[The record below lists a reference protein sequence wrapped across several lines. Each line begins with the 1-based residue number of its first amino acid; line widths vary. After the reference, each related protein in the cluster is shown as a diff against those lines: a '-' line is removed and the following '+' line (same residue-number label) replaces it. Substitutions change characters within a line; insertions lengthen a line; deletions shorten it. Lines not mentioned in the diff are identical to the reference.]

1 MQLQFLLEEA
11 ALVTIFKTA
20 RRIATNLISSKTT
33 ETYSLV
39 QHVADEASSSQV
51 AVVIASRYTTCQRTS
66 LTKRVA
72 YDSSLNMDIVQLML
86 GRANMNV
93 ARQLE
98 GFTKAA
104 KPRYRSRL
112 YSACN
117 FRTNTQVQ

>member
-1 MQLQFLLEEA
+1 MRM
-11 ALVTIFKTA
+11 T
-20 RRIATNLISSKTT
+20 TNLIFSKTT

-39 QHVADEASSSQV
+39 QHVVDEASISQV
-51 AVVIASRYTTCQRTS
+51 AVVLASRYTTCQRTS

-72 YDSSLNMDIVQLML
+72 YDSSLNMAIVQLIL
-86 GRANMNV
+86 GRANTNV

-98 GFTKAA
+98 GFIKAA

-112 YSACN
+112 FSACD